1 MHLQNASSS
10 KEKHKT
16 VITKS
21 FLTSWVLFLECSS
34 FWRYLPAANLVPEFF
49 SHNIQSSHPE
59 LSYLDSLSS
68 WANKSLG
75 MLSEAGGR
83 SLLSWLRCLLTL
95 TLLFTVSHN
104 KGGWRMRHKAQIGYS
119 QSVTDHSRMYY
130 TLLPKHDQKATG
142 LKFVWVC
149 VQIGQLSCK
158 VGVCVRG
165 TPSMK

>member
-1 MHLQNASSS
+1 
-10 KEKHKT
+10 
-16 VITKS
+16 
-21 FLTSWVLFLECSS
+21 
-34 FWRYLPAANLVPEFF
+34 
-49 SHNIQSSHPE
+49 
-59 LSYLDSLSS
+59 
-68 WANKSLG
+68 
-75 MLSEAGGR
+75 
-83 SLLSWLRCLLTL
+83 
-95 TLLFTVSHN
+95 
-104 KGGWRMRHKAQIGYS
+104 MRHKAQIGYS